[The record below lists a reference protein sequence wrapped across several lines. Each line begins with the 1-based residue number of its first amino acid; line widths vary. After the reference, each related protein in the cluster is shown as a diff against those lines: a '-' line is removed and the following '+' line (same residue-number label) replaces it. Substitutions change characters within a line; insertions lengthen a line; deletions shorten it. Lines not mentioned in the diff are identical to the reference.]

1 MAFMDSLNIV
11 GSALTAER
19 FRMNI
24 VLQNIANQNTTRTED
39 GGPYR
44 RKQVVFET
52 REQSFSE
59 ILDKAQ
65 NGGLRVKEV
74 VENENE
80 FIPVYDPNHPD
91 ANEEGYVFYPNVNNA
106 EEQVDL
112 MEASRAYEANVSALS
127 VVKAMAT
134 KALEIGR

>member
-1 MAFMDSLNIV
+1 MALMNSLNIV
-11 GSALTAER
+11 GSSLTAER

-59 ILDKAQ
+59 VLDKAQ
-65 NGGLRVKEV
+65 NGGVRVKEV

-80 FIPVYDPNHPD
+80 FIPVY
-91 ANEEGYVFYPNVNNA
+91 YPNVTNA
-106 EEQVDL
+106 EEHVDH
-112 MEASRAYEANVSALS
+112 MEATRAYEADVSALS